1 MSLLSN
7 QTVFLSYRGD
17 NVKAEL
23 DHVSCPIIQN
33 IGQNII
39 QMLHSQFFNNCKN
52 SSDNNTIY
60 EDDMFLPRLLRK
72 YKTQYRSIVENNT
85 DWLMGEACET
95 SLEQYANLTSSFLN
109 LATQMNDSRSS
120 NALKARSIRS
130 FLLDILRF
138 TRVDF
143 VVLMCSWYR
152 YHMWWRP
159 SSYLSSQPYYEMKV
173 RDLIR
178 KCNLTSFS
186 GIELQRDDT
195 VDFNK
200 ADNDSY
206 VGEEED
212 NDDPDKDGYETTTNG

>member
-7 QTVFLSYRGD
+7 QTVFLSYHGD

-23 DHVSCPIIQN
+23 DQVSCPIIQN

-52 SSDNNTIY
+52 SGDNNTIY

-72 YKTQYRSIVENNT
+72 YKTQYRRIVENNT

-95 SLEQYANLTSSFLN
+95 SLEQYANLASSFLN
-109 LATQMNDSRSS
+109 LATQVNDSSSS
-120 NALKARSIRS
+120 NALKARSIRG

-143 VVLMCSWYR
+143 VVFMCSWYR
-152 YHMWWRP
+152 YHM
-159 SSYLSSQPYYEMKV
+159 SVLNHTMK
-173 RDLIR
+173 
-178 KCNLTSFS
+178 
-186 GIELQRDDT
+186 
-195 VDFNK
+195 
-200 ADNDSY
+200 
-206 VGEEED
+206 
-212 NDDPDKDGYETTTNG
+212 